1 MTHAV
6 KIRHYNKKQSIKEKS
21 RRVILST
28 YYENKKVRAIKNN
41 IWLNILL
48 GFFLNVLGCV
58 LNYLRTEIEETM
70 IQNTIDKK
78 FIEYGMLNVM
88 NNTYAEILKEK
99 VFITPPC
106 IIRVLLTTFGRM
118 FNVIGTM
125 KIFKG
130 FSQFL
135 SEKKRLKL
143 RLTTEKFIEDGEG
156 QAEFSEFFNE
166 CCTFWG

>member
-1 MTHAV
+1 M
-6 KIRHYNKKQSIKEKS
+6 KEKS
-21 RRVILST
+21 RRVIMST
-28 YYENKKVRAIKNN
+28 YYENEKVRAIKNN
-41 IWLNILL
+41 IWLNIIF
-48 GFFLNVLGCV
+48 GIVLNVFGCV

-70 IQNTIDKK
+70 IQDTIDKK
-78 FIEYGMLNVM
+78 FIEYGMLSAM
-88 NNTYAEILKEK
+88 NETIAKELKVK
-99 VFITPPC
+99 IFTTPPC
-106 IIRVLLTTFGRM
+106 ILRVLLTTFGRM

-125 KIFKG
+125 KVFKG

-166 CCTFWG
+166 CCTICG